1 MNDMQKGIIML
12 IKSAITGEAQPLPEE
27 FSIDEA
33 YGFIM
38 KHKIMMLAYDGA
50 VRCGI
55 PKENP
60 TMQKLFQSYIQGL
73 FYSEKQMKAVSEIY
87 SAFDKNGIDYLPLKG
102 CNMKYLYPK
111 PELRSMGDAD
121 ILLKEE
127 QEQEA
132 SVFLKKMG
140 YKRINDIEHHGVWH
154 SDSLHLEIHR
164 KLFSEDNAEYA
175 SYYGNGWKFGKKS
188 EGKRFAFSHED
199 ELVYITAHFASHCRN
214 GGIGI
219 RHAVDFYV
227 YKKAFPEL
235 DEKYIAGEFE
245 KMHLL
250 KFYNNVCGLMESWFE
265 GKPAAKETEV
275 LSELILSSGDWGN
288 YRNVFLSSKIK
299 EKQNKKKN
307 NYSKIGSFI
316 KAVFPP
322 LETMRI
328 NYPILHTHP
337 IFLPFFWVKKWLEI
351 LFLRR
356 ESLALKLK
364 TISTTDNEEISEYEE
379 KLKTIGI
386 DFTK

>member
-1 MNDMQKGIIML
+1 
-12 IKSAITGEAQPLPEE
+12 
-27 FSIDEA
+27 
-33 YGFIM
+33 
-38 KHKIMMLAYDGA
+38 
-50 VRCGI
+50 
-55 PKENP
+55 
-60 TMQKLFQSYIQGL
+60 
-73 FYSEKQMKAVSEIY
+73 
-87 SAFDKNGIDYLPLKG
+87 
-102 CNMKYLYPK
+102 
-111 PELRSMGDAD
+111 
-121 ILLKEE
+121 
-127 QEQEA
+127 
-132 SVFLKKMG
+132 
-140 YKRINDIEHHGVWH
+140 
-154 SDSLHLEIHR
+154 
-164 KLFSEDNAEYA
+164 
-175 SYYGNGWKFGKKS
+175 
-188 EGKRFAFSHED
+188 
-199 ELVYITAHFASHCRN
+199 
-214 GGIGI
+214 
-219 RHAVDFYV
+219 
-227 YKKAFPEL
+227 
-235 DEKYIAGEFE
+235 
-245 KMHLL
+245 
-250 KFYNNVCGLMESWFE
+250 MESWFE